1 MTCPIHAP
9 LLWIRVSIL
18 LAVLA
23 DRGRPL
29 CPLFLSPTLP
39 VSLNFSRRRL
49 IVRLLGGFLP
59 GKYLLNCREWRLPIS
74 LQNMPPQSLTS
85 LAQYIELL
93 DPLMPWDENL
103 RLYLW
108 FTWKWERYVSY
119 CGTGKNLIKVTFFW
133 PTLYNRKAKNTTLS
147 EQFQTTIENY
157 RKRQINV
164 RENRRTIKNGQ
175 PRDTVNIDHTKT
187 NKTQHIYRKLK
198 RYRPHQ
204 KQGVNQGAHKRYAV
218 PASFK
223 TPAVLLVY
231 SKVR

>member
-1 MTCPIHAP
+1 
-9 LLWIRVSIL
+9 
-18 LAVLA
+18 VLGIKIK
-23 DRGRPL
+23 D
-29 CPLFLSPTLP
+29 T
-39 VSLNFSRRRL
+39 V
-49 IVRLLGGFLP
+49 
-59 GKYLLNCREWRLPIS
+59 
-74 LQNMPPQSLTS
+74 
-85 LAQYIELL
+85 

-175 PRDTVNIDHTKT
+175 ARDTVNIDHTKT

-198 RYRPHQ
+198 RYRPHHTSNTA
-204 KQGVNQGAHKRYAV
+204 GVLKEAGTAYLLWA
-218 PASFK
+218 PWFTPCFWWGLYLFSFLYICW
-223 TPAVLLVY
+223 VLFVFVWSILTV
-231 SKVR
+231 SLGCPFFIVLRFSLTFICLFL